1 MGDDDIPRQQP
12 NSHNCY
18 VCGLK
23 TAYGLQLVFFD
34 NGEDQ
39 VWCDYAI
46 PAHYEGYPG
55 VAHGGVVAAI
65 LDEICGRA
73 SMIADLNHFMM
84 TAKMEVKYRC
94 PVPLNVELRAC
105 GRVTRRRG
113 RLAQARGE
121 LRLPDGRLAAEAT
134 LTLADLPKRLRSQ
147 TSLEELGWRVYD

>member
-23 TAYGLQLVFFD
+23 NAYGLQLVFFD

-73 SMIADLNHFMM
+73 TMIADLNHFMM

-94 PVPLNVELRAC
+94 PVPLNVKLCAV
-105 GRVTRRRG
+105 GRVSRRRG

-121 LRLPDGRLAAEAT
+121 LWLPDGQLAAEAT
-134 LTLADLPKRLRSQ
+134 LILADLPEQLSGQK
-147 TSLEELGWRVYD
+147 SLDDLGWRVYD